1 MKDLLISIKGEIT
14 ASNFDEWQT
23 SLIQYIDSTNTE
35 LATDEDFANADGTV
49 KTFKAIEKRLDTVKQ
64 SALDQSHDIIC
75 LFKAIDSIKSHVRE
89 TRLVL
94 NRQLTKRKK
103 EIRLELIDSAI
114 KRVKKFIN
122 SQEGVFPLLNH
133 KDILQELDFEL
144 AIKSKSSLTI
154 AQFALDRLVQAK
166 IKEVGQ
172 RLDLVALNER
182 KLSNVCNDYHFLFH
196 DKKALLLKATDDLDI
211 LISNRV
217 LDYKEKERQKVENE
231 LIEQTEIKTP
241 IVSKNTEGELL
252 PEELTALVNSFDK
265 VDFIMAL
272 ECIADKKNPFSGD
285 SFPAHLF
292 LNNVDF
298 FGVLNRVIEEL
309 KNEKL
314 RSEEFGVANLEPRY
328 IANYFPKRNG
338 AKHDEFSR
346 NILILKD
353 TSSASREEVVCDF
366 FSRLEPIIPVNCL
379 VVSIPSSDPANRDRG
394 ISEIIKKLCHEGR
407 RKNGDGILYRSK
419 KILPAHFG
427 GLRNVTSHLDTMA
440 VSDPSLI
447 VGNDVVL
454 LDDVVTSGSS
464 FRAAAIKLNRC
475 RAMSITLIAIGK
487 TAHE

>member
-172 RLDLVALNER
+172 RLDLVTLNER
-182 KLSNVCNDYHFLFH
+182 KLSNVCNDYHFLFY

-217 LDYKEKERQKVENE
+217 LDYKERQKVEN
-231 LIEQTEIKTP
+231 
-241 IVSKNTEGELL
+241 ELL

>member
-14 ASNFDEWQT
+14 ASNFYEWQT

-35 LATDEDFANADGTV
+35 LVTDEDFANADGTV

-144 AIKSKSSLTI
+144 AIKGKSSLTI

-182 KLSNVCNDYHFLFH
+182 RLSNVCNNYHFLFH

-217 LDYKEKERQKVENE
+217 LDYKEKETK
-231 LIEQTEIKTP
+231 IKTP
-241 IVSKNTEGELL
+241 IVPENTEGKLL
-252 PEELTALVNSFDK
+252 PEKLTAQVNSFDK

-272 ECIADKKNPFSGD
+272 ECIANKKNPFSGD

-346 NILILKD
+346 NILILKN
-353 TSSASREEVVCDF
+353 TSSASREEVVCEF
-366 FSRLEPIIPVNCL
+366 FSKLEPIIPVNCL

-407 RKNGDGILYRSK
+407 RKNGDGILYRRK
-419 KILPAHFG
+419 KIVPAHFG
-427 GLRNVTSHLDTMA
+427 GLRNVNSHLDTMA

-447 VGNDVVL
+447 AGNDVVL